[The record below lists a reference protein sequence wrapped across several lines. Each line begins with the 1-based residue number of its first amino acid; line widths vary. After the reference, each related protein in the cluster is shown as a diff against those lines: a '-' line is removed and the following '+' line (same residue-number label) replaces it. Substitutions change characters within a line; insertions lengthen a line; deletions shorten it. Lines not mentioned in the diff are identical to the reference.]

1 MTERM
6 DDRND
11 GGPLLPDP
19 GLAWAAGGVHLAT
32 VTRGGEPDSV
42 HFGMACIVDADGRVI
57 WSLGDAAARAFFR
70 SSAKPL
76 QALPVIDS
84 GAADALGLDDS
95 DLAVICGSHSGGPD
109 PMRQV
114 RGILSKCGL
123 DERHLGCGD
132 GVADQCSGKHAG
144 MLAGCRHL
152 GLPLD
157 GYLEADHP
165 WQRGVLETLSTRCG
179 LGVDEIALALDGCSA
194 PTYGLPLYNMA
205 LGYARMGRDAAR
217 PGAEYRGPARL
228 FRAMVAGFIHTGE
241 PDMRG
246 FPTASPSGSDT
257 PGEAGSAVPVTKGGA
272 NGLHCAAL
280 PALGL
285 GFALKIS
292 DGSAAARWPV
302 FTGALQRAGL
312 VRPEIAALMR
322 TILWPPV
329 ASRRGEATGEIR
341 LAF

>member
-6 DDRND
+6 DDRTD
-11 GGPLLPDP
+11 GPLLPDP

-32 VTRGGEPDSV
+32 VTRGGETDSV
-42 HFGMACIVDADGRVI
+42 HFGMACLVDADGRVL
-57 WSLGDAAARAFFR
+57 WSLGDPGTRAFFR

-76 QALPVIDS
+76 QALPLFDS

-95 DLAVICGSHSGGPD
+95 DLAVICGSHSGGAEPV
-109 PMRQV
+109 RQV
-114 RGILSKCGL
+114 RAILSKCGL
-123 DERHLGCGD
+123 DEKHLACGD

-152 GLPLD
+152 GLPLE
-157 GYLEADHP
+157 GYLDADHP
-165 WQRGVLETLSTRCG
+165 WQRGVLDTLATRCC
-179 LGVDEIALALDGCSA
+179 LGTDEITLALDGCSA
-194 PTYGLPLYNMA
+194 PTFGLPLYNMA
-205 LGYARMGRDAAR
+205 LGFARMGRDASN
-217 PGAEYRGPARL
+217 PGAESQGPARL

-241 PDMRG
+241 PDMRA
-246 FPTASPSGSDT
+246 F
-257 PGEAGSAVPVTKGGA
+257 EAGGATPVTKGGA

-280 PALGL
+280 PSLGL

-292 DGSAAARWPV
+292 DGSSAARWPV
-302 FTGALQRAGL
+302 FTGALQRTGL

-322 TILWPPV
+322 TILWPP
-329 ASRRGEATGEIR
+329 ATSRRGEPTGEIR